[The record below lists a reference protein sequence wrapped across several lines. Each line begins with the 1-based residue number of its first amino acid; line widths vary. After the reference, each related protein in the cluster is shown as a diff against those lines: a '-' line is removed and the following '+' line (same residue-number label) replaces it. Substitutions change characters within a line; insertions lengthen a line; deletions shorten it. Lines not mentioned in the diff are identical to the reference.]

1 MKIPAETPKKEIPT
15 VDKEITATDTRG
27 SQKSEKSS
35 VNTELENYFNPQ
47 DTVEI
52 SSNAKKLNA
61 QSNSKVVTL
70 PAGNE
75 NFVADTSKVTQRN
88 KIKQIAALITNGKKI
103 SEADAKFLKQADPQ
117 LYAQIKSKLKT
128 E

>member
-1 MKIPAETPKKEIPT
+1 MKIPPETSKKEIPT
-15 VDKEITATDTRG
+15 VDKEITATDARG

-35 VNTELENYFNPQ
+35 DTELENYFKPR

-52 SSNAKKLNA
+52 SAKAQKLNA

-70 PAGNE
+70 PAETE
-75 NFVADTSKVTQRN
+75 NFVADTSKATQKN

-103 SEADAKFLKQADPQ
+103 SAADAKFLKQADPQ
-117 LYAQIKSKLKT
+117 LYAQVKSKLKT

>member
-1 MKIPAETPKKEIPT
+1 MKIPPETSKKEIPT
-15 VDKEITATDTRG
+15 VDKEITATNARG

-35 VNTELENYFNPQ
+35 VDTELENYFKPQ

-52 SSNAKKLNA
+52 SAKAQKLNA

-70 PAGNE
+70 PAETE
-75 NFVADTSKVTQRN
+75 NFVADTSKATQKN
-88 KIKQIAALITNGKKI
+88 KIRQIAALITNGKKI
-103 SEADAKFLKQADPQ
+103 SAADAKFLKQADPQ
-117 LYAQIKSKLKT
+117 LYAQVKSKLKT

>member
-1 MKIPAETPKKEIPT
+1 MKIPPETSKKEIPT
-15 VDKEITATDTRG
+15 VDKEITATDDRG

-35 VNTELENYFNPQ
+35 VDTELENYFKPQ

-52 SSNAKKLNA
+52 SAKAQKLNA

-70 PAGNE
+70 PAE
-75 NFVADTSKVTQRN
+75 TKNFVADTSKATQKN
-88 KIKQIAALITNGKKI
+88 KIKQIAAIITNGKKI
-103 SEADAKFLKQADPQ
+103 SAADAKFLKQADPQ
-117 LYAQIKSKLKT
+117 LYAQVKSKLKT

>member
-1 MKIPAETPKKEIPT
+1 MKIPAENLKKEIPT
-15 VDKEITATDTRG
+15 VDKEITTDSNKT
-27 SQKSEKSS
+27 QKAAQ
-35 VNTELENYFNPQ
+35 NTELENYFKPQ

-52 SSNAKKLNA
+52 SAKAQKLNA

-70 PAGNE
+70 PAETE
-75 NFVADTSKVTQRN
+75 NFVADTSKATQKN

-103 SEADAKFLKQADPQ
+103 SAADAKFLKQADPQ
-117 LYAQIKSKLKT
+117 LYAKIKSKLKT

>member
-15 VDKEITATDTRG
+15 ADKEITIDSSKT
-27 SQKSEKSS
+27 QKNAK
-35 VNTELENYFNPQ
+35 NIELENYFKPQ

-61 QSNSKVVTL
+61 QSNSKVATL
-70 PAGNE
+70 PAGTE
-75 NFVADTSKVTQRN
+75 NFVADTSKATQKN
-88 KIKQIAALITNGKKI
+88 KIKQIAALVKNGKKV
-103 SEADAKFLKQADPQ
+103 SAADAKFLKQAAPQ
-117 LYAQIKSKLKT
+117 LYAQVKSKLKT